1 MNHLKLYEDFRILEE
16 IPKWFYLVFNFQ
28 GRAPGKEGYKAIIN
42 MKFENILGISDN
54 PEVINKFMYMRN
66 SLLVMNGE
74 SFLKL
79 NPYVYKIDYTNHNS
93 LVSNNF
99 FILNRLLQ
107 NPEDKPYYYNVVQKI
122 FSTAMEIK
130 NFKQKELHVAKFL
143 HDNQYNITDI
153 VEKYIEKENGKI
165 NNVLE
170 LTNLIYK
177 NLPQLIIN
185 YNKDYPWGTPYDIKN
200 FDRESVY
207 NVTYRGIVELCK
219 VWKNEGEWIIKKD
232 KITGIRSF
240 EIPLH
245 SKLYFNISMT
255 DEKEIENFHK
265 EKPYLSHKGL
275 SEEEYKFILETIKKN
290 NLEDKYEIN
299 FVEGFPNIYKE
310 FKDVSAPKMKKIK
323 RLKPI
328 LK

>member
-1 MNHLKLYEDFRILEE
+1 MILAKVGVTKFALESLKIRDEYVL
-16 IPKWFYLVFNFQ
+16 
-28 GRAPGKEGYKAIIN
+28 APLHIKVYDPGVKLLIN
-42 MKFENILGISDN
+42 
-54 PEVINKFMYMRN
+54 
-66 SLLVMNGE
+66 
-74 SFLKL
+74 
-79 NPYVYKIDYTNHNS
+79 
-93 LVSNNF
+93 
-99 FILNRLLQ
+99 
-107 NPEDKPYYYNVVQKI
+107 
-122 FSTAMEIK
+122 
-130 NFKQKELHVAKFL
+130 
-143 HDNQYNITDI
+143 
-153 VEKYIEKENGKI
+153 IEKENGKI